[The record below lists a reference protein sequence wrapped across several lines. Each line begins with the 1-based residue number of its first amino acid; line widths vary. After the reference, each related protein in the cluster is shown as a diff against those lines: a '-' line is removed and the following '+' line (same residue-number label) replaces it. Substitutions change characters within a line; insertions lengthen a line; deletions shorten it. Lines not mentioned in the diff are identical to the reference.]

1 MNSLGVKR
9 NARLTN
15 VMGAR
20 KSDKISPMGQ
30 RAQIGVDNF
39 EAGSNPH
46 AQQIYSHYSNS
57 SDITWMPIG
66 LGKHAPN
73 PRHNNLERRHK

>member
-9 NARLTN
+9 SARLAN
-15 VMGAR
+15 VVGAR
-20 KSDKISPMGQ
+20 KSDKIYALGQ

-39 EAGSNPH
+39 EANRNSH
-46 AQQIYSHYSNS
+46 AQQIYAHHANS

-66 LGKHAPN
+66 LGKHAQV
-73 PRHNNLERRHK
+73 PRQNGLERRHK